1 MSTWL
6 FDLGNSRLKY
16 ATLHDDGALGE
27 VFAYAHDG
35 VAFAAGWDI
44 ALPAQLDA
52 AHVASVAPPA
62 LRVALLAGLAR
73 RCGRIA
79 LASTQ
84 AACAGVRIAYAH
96 PQRLGVDRF
105 LGLLAAH
112 ARGAAPWL
120 IVGVGTALTID
131 LLDDQG
137 LHRGG
142 RIAPSPA
149 LMREALHGRAPH
161 LPREQDIHDAYLE
174 FADDTGSSLVS
185 GCLGAALALV
195 ERSRGEGRHMLGAVP
210 NLMLH
215 GGGAAAL
222 LPHLAD
228 AQLAPALVL
237 EGLAR
242 WAQIQGNGSTGM
254 TP

>member
-6 FDLGNSRLKY
+6 FDLGNSRLKC
-16 ATLHDDGALGE
+16 AALRDDGTLGE

-35 VAFAAGWDI
+35 IAFASDWEI
-44 ALPAQLDA
+44 ALPAQFHA

-62 LRVALLAGLAR
+62 LRVALLTGLAR
-73 RCGRIA
+73 RSGRIS

-84 AACAGVRIAYAH
+84 ATCAGVRIAYAH

-161 LPREQDIHDAYLE
+161 LPREQDAHDTYLE

-195 ERSRGEGRHMLGAVP
+195 ERSRDEGGRVLGTVP
-210 NLMLH
+210 NLLLH
-215 GGGAAAL
+215 GGGGAAL

-228 AQLAPALVL
+228 AQLVPTLVL

-242 WAQIQGNGSTGM
+242 WAQTQGNGSI